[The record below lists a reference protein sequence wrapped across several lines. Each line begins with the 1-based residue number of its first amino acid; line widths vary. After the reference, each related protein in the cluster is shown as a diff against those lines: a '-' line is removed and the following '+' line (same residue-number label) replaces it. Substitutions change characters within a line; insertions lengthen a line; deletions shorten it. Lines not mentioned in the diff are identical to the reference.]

1 MRKFDRSES
10 KSWERPKGKVNAKYV
25 REQMGLSQSEF
36 STLLGVSLRTLQEW
50 EQGRRTP
57 TGPALSLLRIAE
69 HSPKS
74 LLDLK

>member
-1 MRKFDRSES
+1 MRRFDRNEK
-10 KSWERPKGKVNAKYV
+10 KSWDRTKSKVNAKYV

-36 STLLGVSLRTLQEW
+36 SSLLGVSLRTLQEW
-50 EQGRRTP
+50 EQARRMP

-69 HSPKS
+69 QSPRA